1 MEDIQLKEI
10 SRTQEEDKRCVVS
23 HMGNLKQS
31 DSQGKQ
37 NRNRQGAGNM
47 ENGS

>member
-10 SRTQEEDKRCVVS
+10 SRTQDEDKSCVVS
-23 HMGNLKQS
+23 HTGNRKQS

-37 NRNRQGAGNM
+37 NGNRQEAGNM